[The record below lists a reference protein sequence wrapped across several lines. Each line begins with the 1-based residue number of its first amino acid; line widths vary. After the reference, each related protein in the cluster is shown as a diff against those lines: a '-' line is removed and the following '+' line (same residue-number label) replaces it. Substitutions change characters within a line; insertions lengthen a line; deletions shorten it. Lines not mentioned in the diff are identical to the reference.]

1 MTLANASGVSPD
13 VSTLKTLVWSDP
25 RASESGPVGS
35 IMTSQLDEKLRVT
48 ASETALRPSERL
60 IYYRIPFVT
69 VYLINLQNNSL
80 WQAWREKKVALRE
93 HRTFNSKS
101 E

>member
-1 MTLANASGVSPD
+1 
-13 VSTLKTLVWSDP
+13 
-25 RASESGPVGS
+25 
-35 IMTSQLDEKLRVT
+35 MTSLLGEKLRVT
-48 ASETALRPSERL
+48 ASETALRPSESL
-60 IYYRIPFVT
+60 IYYRIPFVA

-93 HRTFNSKS
+93 HWTFNAKS